1 MIENF
6 QKKDDKNRNKV
17 IRYLKESKFDLEK
30 YVIQELKDYPGGLEL
45 IDEKQRRIAIYNDY
59 LLDRI
64 QVIFVDLQTTHEE
77 LKSYVIREC
86 WEIYLSE
93 AERLNQIVKMEK
105 IDNNKIQMLRAKV
118 DYKNKTAELIHKSQ
132 IYDDT
137 NDLYDLCYYFE
148 TEIGNMQKQ

>member
-1 MIENF
+1 M
-6 QKKDDKNRNKV
+6 
-17 IRYLKESKFDLEK
+17 
-30 YVIQELKDYPGGLEL
+30 
-45 IDEKQRRIAIYNDY
+45 
-59 LLDRI
+59 
-64 QVIFVDLQTTHEE
+64 
-77 LKSYVIREC
+77 IREC